1 MNLGRLSH
9 FASREYN
16 MNKKLRILLINAVN
30 TGVEVEN
37 RYPHLGFGYLISY
50 ARKNLSSIELEFKVV
65 EGEANSNLTDFV
77 PDIVGISSVS
87 QNFTIAQRLSDFY
100 GCRGIPVIIGG
111 IHISVLPDT
120 LPKSALAGCIGEGE
134 QTFAEI
140 LRLCSNGKLREEFVN
155 IAGLVYWKNH
165 ELKHT
170 EPRIPLDNLD
180 EIPAPD
186 RSHMVIGSH
195 AHMFTSRGCPY
206 RCVFCAST
214 RFWDKLRFHSAEY
227 VADEIEF
234 LYKNYHV
241 KIISF
246 FDDLFV
252 ANLERMK
259 KLKDILEEKHL
270 LGKIKYTTNC
280 RANLVTVEL
289 ARTLKSLGVVSVGLG
304 LESGDEETLRFL
316 KTGNVTVEQNHQA
329 INIIKNEGIFANAS
343 FVIGSPD
350 ESEKQV
356 MATYRFIKN
365 SRLDLFDI
373 YFLTPYPG
381 TPVWDYSLKKGIISN
396 DMKDWSRLD
405 VNAYRDFD
413 KVIFVSDK
421 IAPARLVALYKKF
434 RLLRLIRNSI
444 KVWRHPL
451 LHMVPKIAFMMC
463 YDYLRRLFARIKP

>member
-1 MNLGRLSH
+1 MS
-9 FASREYN
+9 
-16 MNKKLRILLINAVN
+16 KILRILFINAVN
-30 TGVEVEN
+30 KSVEVEN

-50 ARKNLSSIELEFKVV
+50 ARKNLPTIKLEFKVV
-65 EGEANSNLTDFV
+65 EGETHSNITDFN

-87 QNFTIAQRLSDFY
+87 QNFNIAQKLSDFY
-100 GCRGIPVIIGG
+100 GSRGIPVIIGG
-111 IHISVLPDT
+111 IHISVLPDS

-134 QTFAEI
+134 QTFTEI
-140 LRLCSNGKLREEFVN
+140 LQLCGNGKLQEKIGS
-155 IAGLVYWKNH
+155 IAGLVYWKSH
-165 ELKHT
+165 ELCQT
-170 EPRIPLDNLD
+170 EPRRLLENLD
-180 EIPAPD
+180 KIPFPE
-186 RSHMVIGSH
+186 RSHMTIGSH

-206 RCVFCAST
+206 RCAFCASS

-252 ANLERMK
+252 ANFERMK
-259 KLKDILEEKHL
+259 KLKTILEEKHL
-270 LGKIKYTTNC
+270 LGKIKFTTNC

-289 ARTLKSLGVVSVGLG
+289 ARLLKVLGVVSVGLG
-304 LESGDEETLRFL
+304 LESGDEDTLRFL

-329 INIIKNEGIFANAS
+329 INIVKEEGIFANAS
-343 FVIGSPD
+343 FIIGSPD
-350 ESEKQV
+350 ESEKQI

-381 TPVWDYSLKKGIISN
+381 TPIWDHALKKGIVSN
-396 DMKDWSRLD
+396 EIEDWSRLD
-405 VNAYRDFD
+405 VNAYRDFN
-413 KVIFVSDK
+413 KVIFVSEK
-421 IAPARLVALYKKF
+421 ISHARLIELYQKF

-451 LHMVPKIAFMMC
+451 LHMVPKMALMMC
-463 YDYLRRLFARIKP
+463 YDFFRRLFASFSIPRSNERE

>member
-1 MNLGRLSH
+1 MS
-9 FASREYN
+9 
-16 MNKKLRILLINAVN
+16 NKVRILFINAVN
-30 TGVEVEN
+30 TSVEVEN

-50 ARKNLSSIELEFKVV
+50 ARKNLPGLELEFKVI
-65 EGEANSNLTDFV
+65 EGETTSDTADFA

-87 QNFTIAQRLSDFY
+87 QNFNIAQKLSDHY
-100 GCRGIPVIIGG
+100 GNRGIPVIIGG
-111 IHISVLPDT
+111 IHITVLPAS

-134 QTFAEI
+134 QTFTEI
-140 LRLCSNGKLREEFVN
+140 LQLCHDGKLREQIGSV
-155 IAGLVYWKNH
+155 AGLVYWNGN

-170 EPRIPLDNLD
+170 ESRRLLDNLD
-180 EIPAPD
+180 KIPFPE
-186 RSHMVIGSH
+186 RSHMIVGSH

-206 RCVFCAST
+206 RCAFCASA
-214 RFWDKLRFHSAEY
+214 RFWDRLRFHSAEY

-241 KIISF
+241 KMISF

-252 ANLERMK
+252 ANLERMR
-259 KLKDILEEKHL
+259 KLKDILEERHL

-289 ARTLKSLGVVSVGLG
+289 ARLLKSFGVVSIGLG

-316 KTGNVTVEQNHQA
+316 KTGNVTVEQNYQA
-329 INIIKNEGIFANAS
+329 INIVKNEGIFANAS

-350 ESEKQV
+350 ESERQV
-356 MATYRFIKN
+356 MATYRFIKK

-381 TPVWDYSLKKGIISN
+381 TPVWDYALKKGVVSN
-396 DMKDWSRLD
+396 EMQDWSRLD
-405 VNAYRDFD
+405 INAYRNYK
-413 KVIFVSDK
+413 KVIFVSEK
-421 IAPARLVALYKKF
+421 ITPDRLIALYRKF
-434 RLLRLIRNSI
+434 RWLRLIRNSI

-451 LHMVPKIAFMMC
+451 LHMVPKIAFMTC
-463 YDYLRRLFARIKP
+463 YDFFRQLFVGK

>member
-1 MNLGRLSH
+1 MSNRL
-9 FASREYN
+9 RV
-16 MNKKLRILLINAVN
+16 LLINAVN
-30 TGVEVEN
+30 KSVEVEN

-50 ARKNLSSIELEFKVV
+50 ARKNLPHYDLEFKVI
-65 EGEANSNLTDFV
+65 EGEMYSNPDDFI

-87 QNFTIAQRLSDFY
+87 QNFNIAQKLSEFY
-100 GCRGIPVIIGG
+100 GSRGIPVIIGG
-111 IHISVLPDT
+111 IHITVLPES
-120 LPKSALAGCIGEGE
+120 LPRSALAGCIGEGE

-140 LRLCSNGKLREEFVN
+140 LQLFHEGKLQEK
-155 IAGLVYWKNH
+155 IGGAAGLVYWKGS
-165 ELKHT
+165 ELIYT
-170 EPRIPLDNLD
+170 ATRRPLDNLD
-180 EIPAPD
+180 EIPLPE
-186 RSHMVIGSH
+186 RSHMKIGSH

-227 VADEIEF
+227 VANEIEF
-234 LYKNYHV
+234 LYTNYHV

-252 ANLERMK
+252 ANFERMK
-259 KLKDILEEKHL
+259 MLKDILEEKHL

-289 ARTLKSLGVVSVGLG
+289 AKLLKSLGVVSIGLG
-304 LESGDEETLRFL
+304 LESGDAETLRFL

-329 INIIKNEGIFANAS
+329 INIIKSEGIFANAS
-343 FVIGSPD
+343 FVIGSPN

-381 TPVWDYSLKKGIISN
+381 TPIWDIALKKGIVSN
-396 DMKDWSRLD
+396 DMPDWSRLD
-405 VNAYRDFD
+405 VNAYRDFN
-413 KVIFVSDK
+413 KVVFVSEK
-421 IAPARLVALYKKF
+421 IPHRRLIELYQKF
-434 RLLRLIRNSI
+434 RLLRFLRNFI

-451 LHMVPKIAFMMC
+451 LHMVPRVAFMMC
-463 YDYLRRLFARIKP
+463 YDFFRRLAGRLKL